1 MESHGEEARSRG
13 AFPLSCW
20 KPAGDPASSIRRS
33 QRNPHGHLRN
43 AQTKRVSMRGRLLWR
58 DETQGREL
66 ITREKNG
73 WGGRGAELEGQI
85 TPAGKMNEPMARDE

>member
-1 MESHGEEARSRG
+1 MEKKPG
-13 AFPLSCW
+13 AKEHSPF
-20 KPAGDPASSIRRS
+20 PAGSRQAILLLPSGGARE
-33 QRNPHGHLRN
+33 NPHGHLRN

-58 DETQGREL
+58 DETQGWEL
-66 ITREKNG
+66 ITNECEKNG